1 MNRDFYL
8 FDTHA
13 LLFWHN
19 QMAMSEDFISF
30 LDTQEHNGALYVS
43 AISFWEIALL
53 VKKEKLAL
61 SDIHAWK
68 NDLLNHA
75 NLGVIEPTAAEMIDS
90 TLLPDLH
97 KDPFDRLL
105 ITQARQHDF
114 IFITRDQII
123 LQYDVKHFW
132 M

>member
-1 MNRDFYL
+1 MTRDYYL
-8 FDTHA
+8 LDTHA
-13 LLFWHN
+13 LLFW
-19 QMAMSEDFISF
+19 QIQIAVSEEFIAF
-30 LDTQEHNGALYVS
+30 LDTQEQNGTLYVS

-53 VKKEKLAL
+53 VKKGKLAL

-68 NDLLNHA
+68 NDLLHNT

-90 TLLPDLH
+90 TLLPDHH

-105 ITQARQHDF
+105 IAQARQHNF
-114 IFITRDQII
+114 VLITRDQHFHR
-123 LQYDVKHFW
+123 YDVKHMW